1 MLKTG
6 KEREQRD
13 IKRNK
18 EKIDDSPPTQ
28 LGTNETENLEHDT
41 HYLSSHPLLFP
52 FSHPRI
58 QHEMILHVYLSEGLE
73 VLVLR

>member
-1 MLKTG
+1 MRLMLKTG

-41 HYLSSHPLLFP
+41 HYLSSHPCVLLHRDFK
-52 FSHPRI
+52 S
-58 QHEMILHVYLSEGLE
+58 
-73 VLVLR
+73 